1 MYIVHIRSR
10 LYSVFNE
17 DNEREYEGTLEE
29 CRVFL
34 ASYSI

>member
-1 MYIVHIRSR
+1 MYIAHIRSR
-10 LYSVFNE
+10 LYFVFNE
-17 DNEREYEGTLEE
+17 DNEREYEGTLKE

>member
-1 MYIVHIRSR
+1 MFITHIRGK
-10 LYSVFNE
+10 LYSVFNQ

-34 ASYSI
+34 AINSI